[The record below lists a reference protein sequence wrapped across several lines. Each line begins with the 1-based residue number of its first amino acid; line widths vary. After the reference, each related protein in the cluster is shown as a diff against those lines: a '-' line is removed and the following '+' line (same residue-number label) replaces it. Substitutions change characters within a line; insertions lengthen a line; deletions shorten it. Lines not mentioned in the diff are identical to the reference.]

1 MPNYLLALAL
11 STLLVI
17 HSRRKKSLSPNGAAG
32 AFVLGMATFTSSYAY
47 FAVVLLT
54 FFLASSKLTK
64 FKAERKRLLE
74 ADYDKA
80 SERTLIQVACNGL
93 TGGVLVALFQVFY
106 EAKLAC
112 FDQDRNSIMLFW
124 AYMGH
129 YACCAGDTWASELG
143 ILNRS
148 WPISIIHFKKVPPGT
163 NGGVSPLG
171 LGASLAGGA
180 AVGLA
185 GAITLVVQQ
194 PCHGLPWEIVL
205 LGGLAGLGGS
215 LIDSVL
221 GATVQRT
228 LYSEKRKMVVDDE
241 KDSELISGWDI
252 LDNHQVNFV
261 SSVLT
266 SAICGAAAY
275 YLH

>member
-1 MPNYLLALAL
+1 MPNYLFALAL
-11 STLLVI
+11 SVLLVI

-32 AFVLGMATFTSSYAY
+32 AFALGMVTFSSSYAY
-47 FAVVLLT
+47 FTVILLT

-64 FKAERKRLLE
+64 FKAERKRMLE
-74 ADYDKA
+74 ADYDHS

-93 TGGVLVALFQVFY
+93 TGGIIVTLFQIYY
-106 EAKLAC
+106 EGQVSC
-112 FDQDRNSIMLFW
+112 FDETRNSVILFW

-143 ILNRS
+143 ILNKS
-148 WPISIIHFKKVPPGT
+148 WPISIIKFKKVPPGT

-171 LGASLAGGA
+171 LAASIAGGA
-180 AVGLA
+180 CVGLS
-185 GAITLVVQQ
+185 GAITLAIQQ
-194 PCHGLPWEIVL
+194 SCHGLPWEIVV

-215 LIDSVL
+215 LIDSIL

-228 LYSEKRKMVVDDE
+228 LYSDKRKMVVEDD
-241 KDSELISGWDI
+241 KDATVISGWNI

-261 SSVLT
+261 SSILT
-266 SAICGAAAY
+266 TVICGAAAY
-275 YLH
+275 YLQ

>member
-1 MPNYLLALAL
+1 MPNYLFALGL
-11 STLLVI
+11 SILLVI

-32 AFVLGMATFTSSYAY
+32 AFILGMATFTSTYAY
-47 FAVVLLT
+47 FTVVLLT

-74 ADYDKA
+74 ADYDHS

-93 TGGVLVALFQVFY
+93 TGGIIAALFQVLY
-106 EAKLAC
+106 EGNLSC
-112 FDQDRNSIMLFW
+112 FDQDRNSLILFW

-129 YACCAGDTWASELG
+129 YGCCAGDTWASELG

-148 WPISIIHFKKVPPGT
+148 WPISIIRFKKVPPGT

-171 LGASLAGGA
+171 LAASIAGGA

-185 GAITLVVQQ
+185 GAITLWIQQ
-194 PCHGLPWEIVL
+194 PCHGTPWDIVL
-205 LGGLAGLGGS
+205 LGALAGLGGS
-215 LIDSVL
+215 LIDSIL

-228 LYSEKRKMVVDDE
+228 LYSEKQKMVVEDE
-241 KDSELISGWDI
+241 KDASVISGLNI

-275 YLH
+275 YMH